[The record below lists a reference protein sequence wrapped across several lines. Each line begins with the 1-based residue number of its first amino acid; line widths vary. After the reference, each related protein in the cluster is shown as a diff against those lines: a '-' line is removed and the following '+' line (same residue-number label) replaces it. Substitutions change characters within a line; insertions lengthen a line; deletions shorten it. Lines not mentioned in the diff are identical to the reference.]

1 MAQVLES
8 LRAEFHDRAVA
19 LTDYNEGAATAFRAD
34 AGRIDTE
41 LNRYLDEPLAIE
53 QAAAEFRWDYEAL
66 RRRLRRDSLTR
77 TEPNG
82 RHVMTRRT
90 LQHEQC
96 IVLLI
101 RAFRERGPGRR
112 VEASG
117 TPTKGCLLQRKP
129 AAPGAISPCQL
140 RISVESDHPFRSNL
154 TSRFGPI

>member
-41 LNRYLDEPLAIE
+41 LNRYLDEPLAIK

-77 TEPNG
+77 TELNG
-82 RHVMTRRT
+82 RRVVTRRT
-90 LQHEQC
+90 MIE
-96 IVLLI
+96 VVGYG
-101 RAFRERGPGRR
+101 RGPRQSRSTGKATA
-112 VEASG
+112 EQA
-117 TPTKGCLLQRKP
+117 TPPTLDPDLLATLVRKWK
-129 AAPGAISPCQL
+129 
-140 RISVESDHPFRSNL
+140 
-154 TSRFGPI
+154 